1 MNVQSWHGQITVK
14 VLAKII
20 FLVRAKVDLE
30 IEGQEGAQANFNIA
44 L

>member
-1 MNVQSWHGQITVK
+1 MFSLGMVVSIAVK